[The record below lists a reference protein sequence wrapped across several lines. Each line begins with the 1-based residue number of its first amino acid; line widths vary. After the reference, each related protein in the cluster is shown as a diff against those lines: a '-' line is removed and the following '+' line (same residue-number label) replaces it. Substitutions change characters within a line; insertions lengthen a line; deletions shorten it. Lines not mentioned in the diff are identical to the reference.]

1 VKSERGKLD
10 MRVSHSA
17 FRFVLAFVL
26 VAAMQAVGAEKADV
40 TTISAHAQAQ
50 GETTPAQ
57 AQVPQS
63 SLAPEAQSV
72 HIQVGRSIVLNT
84 QSRLRRIVVSNPAV
98 LDTATVST
106 TQVVVTAKIAGT
118 SSLVLWDE
126 GANAR
131 ILDVYADVDVSGLRE
146 GVHSA
151 YPGEPVQIEAEQG
164 RVLVSGKVSG
174 KVVADDVMRMAAVYS
189 KDVVDFLVIGV
200 KRQKQVMLKVRFAEV
215 DRTRLEQFGINLL
228 GANPKMAGTT
238 STGQFGPPSL
248 PANTALSATPSA
260 LSPSSLLNIFL
271 YRPDI
276 NLGATIQDLQE
287 KNVLQILAE
296 PNLLAR
302 SGEPAKFLAGGEFP
316 FPVVQGG
323 AGGTAAS
330 VTIMF
335 KPYGVK
341 LEFTATVEGDVIRL
355 KVMPEVSTL
364 DFTNAVVISGFE
376 IPALATR
383 RAETE
388 VDLRDGQSFGIAGL
402 LDKRTTAQLSKMPGI
417 GDIPILG
424 NLFKSRSLNQTNS
437 ELLVMVTPVLVD
449 TLSDNAMTAPASPT
463 PALPNMED
471 KKFDKTMDGKFNP
484 ETAETTNK
492 K

>member
-1 VKSERGKLD
+1 
-10 MRVSHSA
+10 MRVSHSVLHS
-17 FRFVLAFVL
+17 VLAFFL
-26 VAAMQAVGAEKADV
+26 IAAMQAAGAEKPAV
-40 TTISAHAQAQ
+40 NTTSAQA
-50 GETTPAQ
+50 PAQ
-57 AQVPQS
+57 VETAPAQTQVPQS

-146 GVHSA
+146 GVRSA
-151 YPGEPVQIEAEQG
+151 YPGEPLQIEAEQG

-174 KVVADDVMRMAAVYS
+174 KVVADDVMRMAGVYS
-189 KDVVDFLVIGV
+189 KDVVDFMVINV
-200 KRQKQVMLKVRFAEV
+200 PHQKQVMLKVRFAEV
-215 DRTRLEQFGINLL
+215 DRTKLEQYGINLL
-228 GANPKMAGTT
+228 DGNSKMAGST
-238 STGQFGPPSL
+238 STGQYGPPSL

-260 LSPSSLLNIFL
+260 LAPSSLLNIFL
-271 YRPDI
+271 YRSDI
-276 NLGATIQDLQE
+276 NLGATIQDLQQ

-335 KPYGVK
+335 KPFGVK

-355 KVMPEVSTL
+355 KVLPEVSTL
-364 DFTNAVVISGFE
+364 DFSNAVTISGFE
-376 IPALATR
+376 IPAISTR

-388 VDLRDGQSFGIAGL
+388 VELRDGQSFGIAGL
-402 LDKRTTAQLSKMPGI
+402 LDRRTTAQLSKMPGI

-424 NLFKSRSLNQTNS
+424 NLFKSKSINQTNS

-449 TLSDNAMTAPASPT
+449 PLSDNPLAAPVSPNLS
-463 PALPNMED
+463 LPNMED
-471 KKFDKTMDGKFNP
+471 KKFDKTMDGRFSP
-484 ETAETTNK
+484 ETATTTNK

>member
-1 VKSERGKLD
+1 VKSKRGKLD
-10 MRVSHSA
+10 MRVSHSV
-17 FRFVLAFVL
+17 FHSVLAFFL
-26 VAAMQAVGAEKADV
+26 IAAMQATGAEKPAV
-40 TTISAHAQAQ
+40 KTTSMQAPAQVEA
-50 GETTPAQ
+50 TPAQ
-57 AQVPQS
+57 AQVPQPT
-63 SLAPEAQSV
+63 LAPEAQSV

-146 GVHSA
+146 GIRSA
-151 YPGEPVQIEAEQG
+151 YPGEPLQIEAEQG

-174 KVVADDVMRMAAVYS
+174 KVVADDVMRMAGVYS
-189 KDVVDFLVIGV
+189 KDVVDFMVINV
-200 KRQKQVMLKVRFAEV
+200 PHQKQVMLKVRFAEV
-215 DRTRLEQFGINLL
+215 DRTKLEQFGINLL
-228 GANPKMAGTT
+228 GADSKMTGAT
-238 STGQFGPPSL
+238 STGQYGPPSL
-248 PANTALSATPSA
+248 PGNTPLSGTPAA

-276 NLGATIQDLQE
+276 NLGATIQDLQQRS
-287 KNVLQILAE
+287 VLQILAE

-323 AGGTAAS
+323 AAGTAAT

-335 KPYGVK
+335 KPFGVK
-341 LEFTATVEGDVIRL
+341 LEFTATVVGDVIRL
-355 KVMPEVSTL
+355 KVLPEVSTL
-364 DFTNAVVISGFE
+364 DFSNAVTISGFE
-376 IPALATR
+376 IPAISTR

-388 VDLRDGQSFGIAGL
+388 VELRDGQSFGIAGL
-402 LDKRTTAQLSKMPGI
+402 LDRRTTVQLSKMPGI

-424 NLFKSRSLNQTNS
+424 TLFKSRSINQTNS

-449 TLSDNAMTAPASPT
+449 PLSDNTLAPASPT
-463 PALPNMED
+463 QSFPNMD
-471 KKFDKTMDGKFNP
+471 DRKFDKAVDGKFNP
-484 ETAETTNK
+484 EAADTTNK